1 MVIQIAASD
10 KTLAPV
16 ARYSK
21 RENPMY
27 IFSNL
32 PGLLIGLGAT
42 EGVFAL
48 SGVIIGVIVALIIA
62 NALQKKNRE
71 AKLKEQAIFKL
82 YDKYPALDTRK
93 NRINIKHMPILF
105 FYECLTFSGIIPLG
119 RYRNIRS
126 KTIPIN
132 KYLKYGTLSNKCKRM
147 AF

>member
-48 SGVIIGVIVALIIA
+48 SGVIIGVIVALIIGISFLT
-62 NALQKKNRE
+62 LQYTFRRHFYQFEVTLEHRRSTLPFLYNKNR
-71 AKLKEQAIFKL
+71 LGRQ
-82 YDKYPALDTRK
+82 RCHHMHQS
-93 NRINIKHMPILF
+93 RIAQNI
-105 FYECLTFSGIIPLG
+105 LTFTDTVVISFSEIV
-119 RYRNIRS
+119 
-126 KTIPIN
+126 
-132 KYLKYGTLSNKCKRM
+132 
-147 AF
+147 